1 MLAGV
6 DIGGTFTDVVAYD
19 PATGRLRVTKVPS
32 TPDDLVDGFLA
43 GLDAVCKDLDVSPGA
58 VTQLGHGTT
67 IATNAILEHRGARLG
82 ILTTRGF
89 RDVLVLGRM
98 KRSQMYDLFMDAETP
113 LFLAARRHIHEI
125 TERLDADGNV
135 VTPVSAEDVHAAVRD
150 LVDREGVEALVICFL
165 HSYANDSHEQEAR
178 RIVGSL
184 YPDLPV
190 SVSSEVDPRFREYER
205 LVVTAFDAYV
215 RPVIRRYVGN
225 LVTDL
230 GAHGVMAPLRLMQSR
245 GGLAGATTV
254 LARPVAT
261 VLSGPAAGV
270 ISAAYAAA
278 SAGMPNAI
286 SIDVGGTSADVA
298 LIVDGKPSMTTEAK
312 IDRYP
317 LRLPAIDVRTVG
329 AGGGSIAW
337 IDAAGGLKVG
347 PQSAGSTPGPAAYGR
362 GGTEATVTDASLVLG
377 YLTPQAFA
385 GGLALDPTL
394 SERAVRERVATP
406 LGMSVP
412 QAALGI
418 QRIINSRMA
427 QALRLV
433 SVEQGHDPRDFV
445 LVALGGAG
453 ALHAGRLA
461 EELHIPRV
469 LVPPT
474 PGVLSALG
482 LLLARVEH
490 EFARTMR
497 ARLGEIDPDAVGRLF
512 EDLDAACTNRM
523 TEDGVFAG
531 IEVEHFAELRYV
543 GQSYELEVP
552 LPGPVSQESLAAAA
566 EAFHG
571 VHERTYAYSNQG
583 APVEFVS
590 FRAVHRGPKMASIQA
605 GTPSGEATGKPYEE
619 REAWFSA
626 TGPERTA
633 VYRRTD
639 LPSGFA
645 TVGPAIVEQPDT
657 TTVVYPGQ
665 RLSVDGA
672 GNMILE
678 V

>member
-1 MLAGV
+1 MLVGV
-6 DIGGTFTDVVAYD
+6 DIGGTFTDVVGYD
-19 PATGRLRVTKVPS
+19 PQSGRLRVTKVPS
-32 TPDDLVDGFLA
+32 TPANLVEGFLT
-43 GLDAVCKDLDVSPGA
+43 GVDAVCAALDASPA
-58 VTQLGHGTT
+58 DVTQLGHGTT
-67 IATNAILEHRGARLG
+67 IATNAILEHRGAKLG
-82 ILTTRGF
+82 VLTTRGF

-113 LFLAARRHIHEI
+113 LFLASRRQIHEI

-135 VTPVSAEDVHAAVRD
+135 VTPLSAEDVHAAVRE

-165 HSYANDSHEQEAR
+165 HSYASDGHEQEAR
-178 RIVGSL
+178 RIVRSL

-225 LVTDL
+225 LVTEL
-230 GAHGVMAPLRLMQSR
+230 NGHGIVAPLRLMQSR

-270 ISAAYAAA
+270 IGAAYAATG
-278 SAGMPNAI
+278 AGMPNAI

-377 YLTPQAFA
+377 YLTPRAFA
-385 GGLALDPTL
+385 GGLSLDASL
-394 SERAVRERVATP
+394 SERAVRERVAEP
-406 LGMSVP
+406 LQMSVP

-418 QRIINSRMA
+418 HRIINSRMA

-433 SVEQGHDPRDFV
+433 SVEQGHDPRNFA

-497 ARLGEIDPDAVGRLF
+497 ARLGEIDPAVVVKLF
-512 EDLDAACTNRM
+512 EDLDAACTDRM

-531 IEVEHFAELRYV
+531 IEIEHFAEMRYV

-552 LPGPVSQESLAAAA
+552 LTGPVSMDSLTAAAA
-566 EAFHG
+566 TFHG
-571 VHERTYAYSNQG
+571 VHERTYAYSNTS

-590 FRAVHRGPKMASIQA
+590 FRAVHRGPQMASIQA
-605 GTPSGEATGKPYEE
+605 ELPTGEASGKPYDE
-619 REAWFSA
+619 RDAWF
-626 TGPERTA
+626 TA
-633 VYRRTD
+633 DAPAKTAIYRRSD
-639 LPSGFA
+639 LPAGFRA
-645 TVGPAIVEQPDT
+645 AGPAIIEQPDT
-657 TTVVYPGQ
+657 TTVVYPGHT
-665 RLSVDGA
+665 LTVDGA
-672 GNMILE
+672 GNMVIEL
-678 V
+678 